1 MHWDSGTHDCSQLKA
16 HAQLRV
22 QPNSEL
28 TAATIAK
35 AIEKAVEKSCCRP
48 PLSRLYIHSAL
59 HGPRVGTHSP
69 CRARGST
76 YSSTALS
83 TALCNSIYILYMYSV
98 QPSTAPQDHRTARIV
113 LFGYCSMFEIL
124 ITQFVYGYRFDFLD
138 ETSNDPAQPQWVGTH
153 GILYCMPSAG

>member
-69 CRARGST
+69 CRGST
-76 YSSTALS
+76 YSSTALYS
-83 TALCNSIYILYMYSV
+83 PLQLYILYMYSV
-98 QPSTAPQDHRTARIV
+98 QPSTAPLHRTALTV

-138 ETSNDPAQPQWVGTH
+138 ESRDV
-153 GILYCMPSAG
+153 